1 MNIGEKLR
9 EARLQQNITLDELQQ
24 ITKIQKRYLMAIEEN
39 DFDAMPGTF
48 YVRAFIRQY
57 ANAVGLDGN
66 DLVDIF
72 DGKDRKKP
80 IEEAVQFETLDASRT
95 QMYDEEEGSAWI
107 KNLPAIVFSLIGMA
121 ILIVVLYISWQNRQ
135 DNPIIETPASE
146 ISRVS
151 TSTSE
156 SSETSTSSSSETS
169 TSQSSSS
176 SEPKPKAEVTY
187 VSELNGA
194 VEMNAVNVS
203 SPAKATFTATPAA
216 CWVGIYIPTAT
227 NADNG
232 YFFQET
238 IQPGQPK
245 TVDIPEGTTQ
255 IIVTFGASENIEFK
269 LDDQLVAFNP
279 NNTGIGFRRIDLA
292 IAYANQTQTSQPEV
306 SQEPAQ

>member
-1 MNIGEKLR
+1 MASVNIGEKLR

-72 DGKDRKKP
+72 DGKDRKK
-80 IEEAVQFETLDASRT
+80 IVEETVQFETLDASRT
-95 QMYDEEEGSAWI
+95 KMYDDNESSAWI
-107 KNLPAIVFSLIGMA
+107 RNLPAIVFSLIGMA
-121 ILIVVLYISWQNRQ
+121 IIIVVLYISWQNRQ
-135 DNPIIETPASE
+135 DNPIIETPVSE
-146 ISRVS
+146 ISRES
-151 TSTSE
+151 TTA
-156 SSETSTSSSSETS
+156 SSMTSTSSSSETV
-169 TSQSSSS
+169 QSSSS

-187 VSELNGA
+187 VSELSGT
-194 VEMNAVNVS
+194 VEMNAVNIS
-203 SPAKATFTATPAA
+203 SPAKATFTAPTAA

-245 TVDIPEGTTQ
+245 TVEIPAGAAQ
-255 IIVTFGASENIEFK
+255 IVVTFGASENIEFK

-279 NNTGIGFRRIDLA
+279 NNTGIGFRKINLS
-292 IAYANQTQTSQPEV
+292 IAYVDQTQAAQPEV
-306 SQEPAQ
+306 SQEPVQ